1 MEEIKKIPQRSELAE
16 KDTWAISDIYPTDE
30 AWEQDLENFKAL
42 TQKQAAFAG
51 RISASAKELLA
62 YLQGTEE
69 AATLGENLANYAMRK
84 NDEDTRVSKYQD
96 MTGRFMS
103 AYVAF
108 NAATSFE
115 TPELLSISDETM
127 EQFYAEAPE
136 LTVYRRYLNDI
147 RRRKEHVLSPAEE
160 KLLAA
165 AGEMAAAP
173 DNIYGL
179 FANADL
185 TFPNVTDGAGKSLP
199 LSQGTF
205 VPYEESSDR
214 VLRKNAY
221 ETLYHTLAGFKNT
234 AAGILS
240 AQVKQL

>member
-115 TPELLSISDETM
+115 TD
-127 EQFYAEAPE
+127 
-136 LTVYRRYLNDI
+136 
-147 RRRKEHVLSPAEE
+147 RKSV
-160 KLLAA
+160 
-165 AGEMAAAP
+165 
-173 DNIYGL
+173 
-179 FANADL
+179 
-185 TFPNVTDGAGKSLP
+185 V
-199 LSQGTF
+199 
-205 VPYEESSDR
+205 
-214 VLRKNAY
+214 
-221 ETLYHTLAGFKNT
+221 
-234 AAGILS
+234 
-240 AQVKQL
+240 

>member
-51 RISASAKELLA
+51 RISASAKELLY

-160 KLLAA
+160 KLLA
-165 AGEMAAAP
+165 E
-173 DNIYGL
+173 IR
-179 FANADL
+179 DL
-185 TFPNVTDGAGKSLP
+185 LK
-199 LSQGTF
+199 
-205 VPYEESSDR
+205 E
-214 VLRKNAY
+214 K
-221 ETLYHTLAGFKNT
+221 
-234 AAGILS
+234 
-240 AQVKQL
+240 